1 MRDLNELYFFAK
13 VVEHGGFSAAA
24 AQLRIP
30 KSRLS
35 RAIAQLEERLGMR
48 LLHRTTRRVTLT
60 EAGRAYHR
68 HCHDLLV
75 SADAADQAAE
85 SLKSTPSG
93 VLKVS
98 AALGIADRDLSPLIP
113 GFLAKYPEVRLN
125 LVITN
130 RRVDLVE
137 EGFDI
142 ALRVRMP
149 GDEEPHLITR
159 RFAVA
164 DASLVATPKFLKRHP
179 KVKHP
184 SDLENLPILGMANAD
199 GMVRWR
205 LENPSGETLALTLT
219 PRLAADHFAVL
230 RDAALNH
237 IGLTYLPDLYCRD
250 EIKAGTF
257 TAVLPE
263 WSKPSATVQAV
274 YLSHRGMLP
283 SVRAFIDYLAK
294 HMRTDKKDTVPIAA
308 TALLEPVAD

>member
-35 RAIAQLEERLGMR
+35 RHIAQLEARLGMR
-48 LLHRTTRRVTLT
+48 LLNRTTRSVTLT
-60 EAGRAYHR
+60 EAGRLYYR
-68 HCHDLLV
+68 HCRDLLV
-75 SADAADQAAE
+75 SADAAEDAAE
-85 SLKSTPSG
+85 SLKSEPSG
-93 VLKVS
+93 LLKV
-98 AALGIADRDLSPLIP
+98 AAPLGIADRDLSPIIP
-113 GFLAKYPEVRLN
+113 GFLAKYPKIRLN
-125 LVITN
+125 LIITS
-130 RRVDLVE
+130 RRVDLAE
-137 EGFDI
+137 DGFDL

-149 GDEEPHLITR
+149 GDEDPHLVTR

-164 DASLVATPKFLKRHP
+164 DASLVATPRFLKRHP
-179 KVKHP
+179 KLKHP
-184 SDLENLPILGMANAD
+184 RDLETLPIVGMANAD
-199 GMVRWR
+199 GLVRWR
-205 LENPSGETLALTLT
+205 LENQSGETHNLVLT

-230 RDAALNH
+230 RDAVLNH
-237 IGLTYLPDLYCRD
+237 IGLSFLPELYCRD
-250 EIKAGTF
+250 EIKTGVF

-283 SVRAFIDYLAK
+283 SLRAFIDYLAK
-294 HMRTDKKDTVPIAA
+294 NMRAEKKDAAPTAA

>member
-13 VVEHGGFSAAA
+13 VVEHQGFSAAA
-24 AQLRIP
+24 QVLRVP

-35 RAIAQLEERLGMR
+35 RAIAQLEDRLGVR

-60 EAGRAYHR
+60 EAGRAYYR
-68 HCHDLLV
+68 HCRDLLA
-75 SADAADQAAE
+75 SADAADETAE
-85 SLKSTPSG
+85 SLKRAPSG

-98 AALGIADRDLSPLIP
+98 AALGIADRDLSPIIP
-113 GFLAKYPEVRLN
+113 GFLAKYPAVRLN

-137 EGFDI
+137 EGFDV

-149 GDEEPHLITR
+149 GDEDPHLITR
-159 RFAVA
+159 RFAIA
-164 DASLVATPKFLKRHP
+164 DASLVATPRFLKRHP
-179 KVKHP
+179 KLKHP
-184 SDLENLPILGMANAD
+184 SDLERVPILGMANAD
-199 GMVRWR
+199 GLVRWR
-205 LENPSGETLALTLT
+205 LENPAGETVTLTLA

-250 EIKAGTF
+250 EIKTGVF
-257 TAVLPE
+257 TQVLPE
-263 WSKPSATVQAV
+263 WNKPSATVQAV

-283 SVRAFIDYLAK
+283 SLRAFIDYLAK
-294 HMRTDKKDTVPIAA
+294 HLRPAQKDAVPAA
-308 TALLEPVAD
+308 VMDPVAD